1 MAISTADKIFVTLGL
16 LNFGGIFIMI
26 GISLRLAYTKM
37 EYMLDHLK
45 NCSVIKTLTPLNE
58 GGPWGKF
65 LLVGGI
71 SGALTFPNLYIKHG
85 TVHADDIKN
94 FPAGLKRKLIT
105 IYWTFIILLIG
116 MFVLLF
122 LRKSGILK

>member
-1 MAISTADKIFVTLGL
+1 MTISTADKIFVTLGL
-16 LNFGGIFIMI
+16 LDFGGIFIMI
-26 GISLRLAYTKM
+26 GVSLHLAYTKL

-45 NCSVIKTLTPLNE
+45 KCSMSKTLIPLSE
-58 GGPWGKF
+58 IGPWGKF
-65 LLVGGI
+65 LLIGEI

-85 TVHADDIKN
+85 TVQADDIKN
-94 FPAGLKRKLIT
+94 FPAELKSKMI
-105 IYWTFIILLIG
+105 IIHWTFIILLIG